1 MRKDFIFHLG
11 FRDPFGKELLK
22 KYAEVVHSLLIHL
35 YFQDL

>member
-22 KYAEVVHSLLIHL
+22 KYAWFHLIHC
-35 YFQDL
+35 